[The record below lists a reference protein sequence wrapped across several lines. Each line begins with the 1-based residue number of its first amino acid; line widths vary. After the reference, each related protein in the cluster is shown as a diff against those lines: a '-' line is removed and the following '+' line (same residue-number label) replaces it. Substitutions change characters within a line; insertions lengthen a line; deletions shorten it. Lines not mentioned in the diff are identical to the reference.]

1 MSKKQDKLEI
11 SDSESLIGVQKR
23 GQKRVREIVKVAE
36 EIFAFEGYERFSL
49 RYIASKA
56 GTSLGSVQ
64 HYFPNKDSLLKT
76 VIEQRLKDNIDKA
89 QEVINE
95 KNLDSVQRFKRFIDY
110 CVECNSSPFIRAF
123 HYELWSIASRDK
135 FFSDCRDSMTD
146 AYCEF
151 IYELIT
157 PLATT
162 LSKKER
168 KKKAVLILAALQG
181 LRLSSGPNTNT
192 SFDSGDLNTKLKTEL
207 LNFAQTK
214 LS

>member
-1 MSKKQDKLEI
+1 MKNTAHNMEAPE
-11 SDSESLIGVQKR
+11 SDLPIGVQKR

-36 EIFAFEGYERFSL
+36 NIFAFEGYESFSL

-56 GTSLGSVQ
+56 GTSLGSIQ
-64 HYFPNKDSLLKT
+64 HYFPNKESLLKT

-89 QEVINE
+89 RKVVND
-95 KNLDSVQRFKRFIDY
+95 NDLNSVQRFERFIDY
-110 CVECNSSPFIRAF
+110 CIECNNSSFIRAF
-123 HYELWSIASRDK
+123 HYELWAIASRDK
-135 FFSDCRDSMTD
+135 FIRDCRDIMTD
-146 AYCEF
+146 AYCEY

-162 LSKKER
+162 LSKNEL
-168 KKKAVLILAALQG
+168 KKKAVMILATLQG
-181 LRLSSGPNTNT
+181 LRLIAGSNINLN
-192 SFDSGDLNTKLKTEL
+192 FDHGDLDTNLKKEL